1 MISMINFFYTKKN
14 HTQITQVY
22 LTEQHNKFII
32 KFTSD
37 TKISTI
43 AILNIIYIYLI
54 TFMLIF
60 ADIITLT

>member
-37 TKISTI
+37 TKISAI

-60 ADIITLT
+60 ADKIV